1 MADCNVK
8 CPFCGTEYEMDVNLI
23 GQEFECQNCKE
34 NFYAESDVPVE
45 EMQQKESYFNV
56 SCPHCGGMCEIDQNS
71 VGQEVACPYC
81 NKGFNVPPVQ
91 ENSSPDERIASQQPE
106 KRGPSE
112 ITRSPKLTIPSLM
125 QSAKKNTAA
134 GFGKFSLKID
144 PLKNS
149 SSENESEPDT
159 DESAELAAL
168 VAQATASAR
177 SETDTDESA
186 ELEENIAE
194 HRRAL
199 AKFFATAEAV
209 KSTWG
214 LIGNILTNYLDFII
228 FPIFLIKW
236 IFKLFSSPSGN
247 ILSRY
252 KFIQHIDQTK
262 LEKLNILERYGKHI
276 DQLVASPQT
285 LFSPAIDY
293 GSSENNDGSKFHY
306 AIYSDQK
313 NFIYSL
319 EEVTKL
325 YTFEDQLFVFKA
337 YWDYTTGELFSESS
351 EAFFFKD
358 ITDISTQSS
367 YERVWKKLFNPKREK
382 VKKRLKQILCVSILL
397 IIIIGVLAFVL
408 IASKTLEPSDD
419 LGIVFS
425 IIQAVPSVVFLIS
438 LLLFL
443 FYSSPEKTLCRVK
456 RSETFVITASSG
468 NHIGMSILC
477 DEWIAAKEGNITKR
491 SNGDQIIQ
499 SIRKMIEEKK
509 VAADA

>member
-8 CPFCGTEYEMDVNLI
+8 CPFCGTVYEMDENLI

-34 NFYAESDVPVE
+34 NFCAEPDVPEV
-45 EMQQKESYFNV
+45 QQKESYFNV
-56 SCPHCGGMCEIDQNS
+56 SCPHCGGMCEIDQNF

-81 NKGFNVPPVQ
+81 HKGFNVPPVQ

-134 GFGKFSLKID
+134 GIGKFSLKID

-149 SSENESEPDT
+149 SSEEESEPDT

-168 VAQATASAR
+168 VAQATDSAR
-177 SETDTDESA
+177 SEPDTDESS

-214 LIGNILTNYLDFII
+214 LIGNILTNYLKFAL
-228 FPIFLIKW
+228 FPFFLIKW
-236 IFKLFSSPSGN
+236 FFAILSSPSGD

-252 KFIQHIDQTK
+252 KFIQHNDQTK

-293 GSSENNDGSKFHY
+293 ESIKNNDGSKFHY

-367 YERVWKKLFNPKREK
+367 YERVWKKRSNPKVQK
-382 VKKRLKQILCVSILL
+382 ILKWIICVSFLL
-397 IIIIGVLAFVL
+397 MWISLFLSAGIGEGFLMVVLL
-408 IASKTLEPSDD
+408 CL
-419 LGIVFS
+419 IVF
-425 IIQAVPSVVFLIS
+425 AIS
-438 LLLFL
+438 LIL
-443 FYSSPEKTLCRVK
+443 FYSPKKTSYRVK

-491 SNGDQIIQ
+491 SNADQIIQ